1 MAYLT
6 QNPNQTFMAPIL
18 GQVDMAVTPNTKAV
32 MLDPAS
38 TNVYC
43 QAGSPVKLVAK
54 AGKGE
59 IIVDVCTGPNDG
71 PVYGIV
77 LYNMR
82 KNKYAAGD
90 MMEIGCRGTVVYL
103 EASTTINR
111 GARVNSTAAT
121 ASADPLVTTVANNT
135 DWQLGAALDQSA
147 AANELIRIEVD
158 PSDPNLAY

>member
-18 GQVDMAVTPNTKAV
+18 GQVDMAVTPNTKSV

-38 TNVYC
+38 TNVYV

-54 AGKGE
+54 AGHGE
-59 IIVDVCTGPNDG
+59 IIVDACSGPTDG
-71 PVYGIV
+71 PVYGVV
-77 LYNMR
+77 LYNLR

-90 MMEIGCRGTVVYL
+90 MMEIGCRGTVVFL
-103 EASTTINR
+103 ESSTTFNR

-121 ASADPLVTTVANNT
+121 STADPLVTAVANNT
-135 DWQLGAALDQSA
+135 DFQIGVAIDQSA
-147 AANELIRIEVD
+147 AANELNRIEID

>member
-6 QNPNQTFMAPIL
+6 QNPNQTFMSPIL

-38 TNVYC
+38 INVYA

-54 AGKGE
+54 AGHGE
-59 IIVDVCTGPNDG
+59 IFVDVCTGVTDG
-71 PVYGIV
+71 PIYGVV
-77 LYNMR
+77 LYNLR

-90 MMEIGCRGTVVYL
+90 MMEVGCRGTVVYL
-103 EASTTINR
+103 ESSTTINR

-135 DWQLGAALDQSA
+135 DWQLGVTLDQASA
-147 AANELIRIEVD
+147 ANDLVRVEID